1 MSIVSSKSLLEDAY
15 KNKYAIGAFATHN
28 LEIMKAVVEA
38 ANELETPVIFQT
50 TPGTIK
56 YVGIKYMAALAEAAA
71 KLSKV
76 PIALHLDHGDS
87 LDMVVQCLRHGYTSI
102 MIDGST
108 LPFEENVDL
117 VKRVVEMAH
126 AVDVPVEA
134 ELGTI
139 GGVEDDL
146 SIDEAEATF
155 TDPYL
160 AKEFVQRTGI
170 DFLAPAFGTA
180 HGIYKGEPNLDFDRL
195 KQISELV
202 GIPLVMHGA
211 SGVPKEQVIRAIE
224 CGASKVNISTELK
237 IPFAETL
244 REYLISHPNETD
256 PRKYFVTA
264 RESVKDV
271 VKEKINMMNQVNT
284 AKA

>member
-1 MSIVSSKSLLEDAY
+1 MGLVSTKQLLEDAY

-38 ANELETPVIFQT
+38 ANELEVPVIFQT

-71 KLSKV
+71 EQSSV
-76 PIALHLDHGDS
+76 PIALHLDHGDR
-87 LDMVVQCLRHGYTSI
+87 LETVVQCLRNGYTSI

-108 LPFEENVDL
+108 LPYEENVAL
-117 VKRVVEMAH
+117 VKRVVELCH
-126 AVDVPVEA
+126 SIDVPVEA

-146 SIDEAEATF
+146 SVDEAEATY
-155 TDPYL
+155 TDPSL
-160 AKEFVQRTGI
+160 AEDFVKRTGI
-170 DFLAPAFGTA
+170 DSFAPAFGTA
-180 HGIYKGEPNLDFDRL
+180 HGLYKGEPRLDFDRL
-195 KQISELV
+195 KTISERV

-211 SGVPKEQVIRAIE
+211 SGVSKEQVVKAIS

-237 IPFAETL
+237 IPFAEEL
-244 REYLISHPNETD
+244 RDYLNENPHESD
-256 PRKYFVTA
+256 PRKLFVSA
-264 RESVKDV
+264 REVVKHV
-271 VKEKINMMNQVNT
+271 VKEKIMMLNQNKVT
-284 AKA
+284 RV